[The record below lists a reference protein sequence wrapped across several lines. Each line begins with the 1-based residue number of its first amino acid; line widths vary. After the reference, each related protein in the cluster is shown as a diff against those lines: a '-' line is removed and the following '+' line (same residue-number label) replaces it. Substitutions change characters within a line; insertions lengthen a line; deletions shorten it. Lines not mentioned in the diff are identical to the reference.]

1 MLLVGMIVSVIVFGA
16 LLQNF
21 SDGRLIQV
29 IQGSAVMTIILNVIA
44 IWKQKT
50 RDPTRMRE
58 GRDEPSFKE
67 SWDSFIVGAGAI
79 RRLIALGIGTMA
91 FSMQHVLLEPYG
103 GQVPGCPWRRRRV

>member
-44 IWKQKT
+44 IWKQET
-50 RDPTRMRE
+50 RDPTKMRE

-79 RRLIALGIGTMA
+79 RRLIALG
-91 FSMQHVLLEPYG
+91 MQHVLLEPYG